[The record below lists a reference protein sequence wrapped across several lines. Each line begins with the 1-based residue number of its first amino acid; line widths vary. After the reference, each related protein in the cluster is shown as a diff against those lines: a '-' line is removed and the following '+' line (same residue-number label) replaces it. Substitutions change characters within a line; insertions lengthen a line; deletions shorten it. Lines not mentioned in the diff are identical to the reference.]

1 MDFMDTQQASVPSR
15 QQGDNPTA
23 APATIPSRYVRF
35 GDFLLDL
42 NREAL
47 FRDGARIKLQG
58 KVYQALT
65 VLLEQ
70 HGQIVTREMLRVR
83 LWPSGTYVNYDAN
96 VNTTVNKLRQILGDS
111 IEKPSYVNTIPRRG
125 YSFVA
130 AVEYVNQ
137 AEAPPALSRARL
149 ASLTSEGNR
158 ASREEAS
165 FLRFSLGSPW
175 FTAGIVA
182 LLGIGMLVGAGLVL
196 YGNR

>member
-1 MDFMDTQQASVPSR
+1 MDTQWAPMAA
-15 QQGDNPTA
+15 QQPDDNPTA
-23 APATIPSRYVRF
+23 TPATIPSRYVRF

-70 HGQIVTREMLRVR
+70 HGQIVTREVLRVR

-137 AEAPPALSRARL
+137 SEAPPVVGRARL
-149 ASLTSEGNR
+149 ASPGPEGNR

-165 FLRFSLGSPW
+165 FLRFSLRSPW

-182 LLGIGMLVGAGLVL
+182 LVIVGMLVGAGLVL

>member
-1 MDFMDTQQASVPSR
+1 MDTQWAPMAA
-15 QQGDNPTA
+15 QQPGDNPTA
-23 APATIPSRYVRF
+23 TPATNPSRYVRF

-70 HGQIVTREMLRVR
+70 RGQIVTREMLRMR

-130 AVEYVNQ
+130 EVEYVNQ
-137 AEAPPALSRARL
+137 AEAPPAAGRAKL
-149 ASLTSEGNR
+149 ASLTPEGSR
-158 ASREEAS
+158 ASREEVS
-165 FLRFSLGSPW
+165 FLRFSLRSPW

-182 LLGIGMLVGAGLVL
+182 LVIVGMLVGAGLVL